1 MIKRSAGVLINIST
15 LPSRYGIGGFGHE
28 IENCSEFLLS
38 SGFRYWQVL
47 PLTTIG
53 LGNSPY
59 SGNSAFALNYL
70 YVDPDALF
78 EDGFC
83 TKEDVDAAIYPG
95 TPYVVDYGAVYA
107 SKDKLLRAA
116 YRYKGEEIHSK
127 LKAFLKDNAW
137 AYDYSLYMTIKQMN
151 GNDTWLNWPKE
162 YKFKETINEKE
173 FIKNNRKEF
182 YFYVFSQYIL
192 TNQWKKYKDVLNKKG
207 IQIIGDMPMYVSLDS
222 SDVWAN
228 RKYYQ
233 LNKDGTPKKVAGVPP
248 DYFSENGQLWGN
260 PLYDYKVMEEDNYS
274 WWMYRIDRMMALY
287 DILRIDH
294 FRAFSQYWAVP
305 ADAKTAKTGKWC
317 KGVGNELFDLIFEKY
332 PKDRFIAEDL
342 GIIDDKVRK
351 LLKKTG
357 LPGMR
362 VMHFG
367 YGDLTN
373 IHTPCNYVRNC
384 IGYTG
389 THDNNTSL
397 GWLWELDEK
406 TRLRVLEYIGCS
418 KDEWGRGAY
427 DSISVKLMIRKLMES
442 ECQIAIV
449 PLQDLFGFGSD
460 CRMNTPGVA
469 NGNWQYRATQDQ
481 FDSCRKQYFK
491 ELNIATGRFSD
502 K

>member
-1 MIKRSAGVLINIST
+1 MLKRSAGVLINIST
-15 LPSRYGIGGFGHE
+15 LPSRYGIGGFGPE
-28 IENCSEFLLS
+28 VEKCVEFLLEG
-38 SGFRYWQVL
+38 GFKNWQVL

-70 YVDPDALF
+70 YVDPDTLYK
-78 EDGFC
+78 DGYID
-83 TKEDVDAAIYPG
+83 EAQMQEAVYNG
-95 TPYVVDYGAVYA
+95 TPYIVDYAAVYTL
-107 SKDKLLRAA
+107 KDRVLRHA
-116 YRYKGEEIHSK
+116 YENKGEEIHDK
-127 LKAFLKDNAW
+127 LKKYLKTNTW
-137 AYDYSLYMTIKQMN
+137 AYDYALYMTVKEKFQN
-151 GNDTWLNWPKE
+151 SSWLDWPKE
-162 YKFKETINEKE
+162 YKFKENLDEKA
-173 FIKNNRKEF
+173 FIQANRSEF
-182 YFYVFSQYIL
+182 YFYVFSQYVL
-192 TNQWKKYKDVLNKKG
+192 AEQWAKCRKLLKEKG
-207 IQIIGDMPMYVSLDS
+207 ISIIGDMPMYVSLDS

-228 RKYYQ
+228 RKNYQ
-233 LNKDGTPKKVAGVPP
+233 LKVDGTPKKVAGVPP

-260 PLYDYKVMEEDNYS
+260 PLYDYKFMATNNFE
-274 WWMYRIDRMMALY
+274 WWMQRIDRMMEIY

-294 FRAFSQYWAVP
+294 FRAFSEYWAVP
-305 ADAKTAKTGKWC
+305 SDAETAKEGKWC
-317 KGVGNELFDLIFEKY
+317 KGVGNELFELIFKKY

-342 GIIDDKVRK
+342 GIIDDKVRR

-373 IHTPCNYVRNC
+373 LHTPCNYVKNC

-397 GWLWELDEK
+397 GWLWELDDK
-406 TRLRVLEYIGCS
+406 TRLRVLEYIGCD
-418 KDEWGRGAY
+418 KDVWGRGAY
-427 DSISVKLMIRKLMES
+427 DSISVKLMIKKLMES

-469 NGNWQYRATQDQ
+469 TGNWQYRATQDQ
-481 FDSCRKQYFK
+481 FDSCRKSYYRD
-491 ELNIATGRFSD
+491 LNIATGRF
-502 K
+502 